1 MNGTCTSLNRHH
13 VLHTV
18 LQCVAVRCSALHC
31 VAVNHEFITLRVNK
45 TDRWEVSPSKTHT
58 ATHAATCMETR
69 TATHAATHTMSHFHN
84 HARVKK
90 ETFERHPNPF
100 FQDVLASFHMFLP
113 GMCVCARVRL
123 RACERAN
130 DVYTWVRERV
140 RVRVGARERQ
150 R

>member
-1 MNGTCTSLNRHH
+1 MRD
-13 VLHTV
+13 VLHGVLQCVAVCCSV
-18 LQCVAVRCSALHC
+18 LQCVAVRCSVLQC

-45 TDRWEVSPSKTHT
+45 TDRLEVPPSTTH
-58 ATHAATCMETR
+58 

-130 DVYTWVRERV
+130 DVYTWVRKRV